1 MANQIFHGGINA
13 PSVNGITPAQAAK
26 LAALADA
33 LNVSGN
39 LVCFLGDVFAPS
51 FQPPN
56 TWTDT
61 DFTYTT
67 AGSEVTITGLTATG
81 KEKLALFNNV
91 MTIPATIGGNS
102 VTTLASNAF
111 ANTAL
116 TTVTIPASITAAL
129 GAFTDCPLLTVYFT
143 GTLEQLC
150 AINTDDEKGYFFPFS
165 SAGTNTQLYV
175 GGTPITALS
184 VPSGVAK
191 VGNAF
196 QFVSGITS
204 AVLPDSVTSFRG
216 FYWCPNLTT
225 VTLGN
230 GITVVPL
237 LAFYYNTSLTNITF
251 GTGVTTI
258 EGSAFKG
265 CTALTSISLPS
276 TITLIDVFAFEG
288 CTSLTS
294 FNFAGTKAQWKAI
307 TLGTGWNNDC
317 PFTEVVCSDGTVSV

>member
-1 MANQIFHGGINA
+1 MANQVFHGGINA
-13 PSVNGITPAQAAK
+13 PSVNGITPTQAAK

-39 LVCFLGDVFAPS
+39 LVYFLGDVFAPS

-61 DFTYTT
+61 DFIYTT

-81 KEKLALFNNV
+81 KEKLAVFNNV

-102 VTTLASNAF
+102 VTTLASDAF

-129 GAFTDCPLLTVYFT
+129 GAFTGCPLLTVYFT

-150 AINTDDEKGYFFPFS
+150 AINTDGEEGLFFPIS

-204 AVLPDSVTSFRG
+204 AVLPNSVTSFRG
-216 FYWCPNLTT
+216 FYRCPNLTT

-230 GITVVPL
+230 GITSIAYLSFYMCKSLAAISFGNSLQSIERSAFAGCSSLASVSLPATVTDIST
-237 LAFYYNTSLTNITF
+237 LAF
-251 GTGVTTI
+251 
-258 EGSAFKG
+258 AF
-265 CTALTSISLPS
+265 CTALTSFS
-276 TITLIDVFAFEG
+276 
-288 CTSLTS
+288 
-294 FNFAGTKAQWKAI
+294 FAGTKSQWRAI
-307 TLGTGWNNDC
+307 TLGDDWKEGS